1 MRFADALVNIN
12 GEFTRGED
20 ATVSVLDRSFVYGD
34 GVFEGIAVHDNHI
47 LLLDDHIDRLYRSAS
62 HINIDIPIEK
72 SELKDRIIT
81 TAEKNDMTEGY
92 IRPLISRGTGPF
104 GIANFDALEGPD
116 IYIIPRPDTEA
127 RTITF
132 SELEPAS
139 AWISSIRKT
148 PPASVAPRV
157 KANNYLNNIQAE
169 LDAHAAGAD
178 TAILLDTT
186 HGHVTEATGAN
197 IFTITDGVLR
207 TPPDQQILSGT
218 TRNKLLE
225 ITSDSALVD
234 VIVEELTPYD
244 LYHADECFLTN
255 SLIGVSPITEIDDRQ
270 IGSGSIGEITRKLNS
285 RLADS
290 VLEDSAS
297 VKVL

>member
-1 MRFADALVNIN
+1 MEFADALVNIN
-12 GEFTRGED
+12 GEFTRGEE

-47 LLLDDHIDRLYRSAS
+47 LLLDDHVDRLYRSAR
-62 HINIDIPIEK
+62 HIHIDIPISK
-72 SELKDRIIT
+72 QVFKDRIIT
-81 TAEKNDMTEGY
+81 TARKNEMKDGY

-116 IYIIPRPDTEA
+116 IYIIPRPDA
-127 RTITF
+127 ASRTITF
-132 SELEPAS
+132 SDLEPAS
-139 AWISSIRKT
+139 AWISSVRKT

-157 KANNYLNNIQAE
+157 KVNNYLNNIQAE

-186 HGHVTEATGAN
+186 QGYVTEASGAN
-197 IFTITDGVLR
+197 VFTVTDGVLR
-207 TPPDQQILSGT
+207 TPPDQQVLSGT

-225 ITSDSALVD
+225 IANESELVD
-234 VIVEELTPYD
+234 VSVVELTPYD

-255 SLIGVSPITEIDDRQ
+255 SLIGVSPVTGIDDHQ
-270 IGSGSIGEITRKLNS
+270 IGDGLIGEITRSLNS
-285 RLADS
+285 RLTDR
-290 VLEDSAS
+290 VLGDPASAA
-297 VKVL
+297 VM